1 MGKGQAIYGRLH
13 RCTVYGCCADIRL
26 VEGRGF
32 NSLQMGAF
40 DMKIK
45 KIKKIK
51 KILKKYLSKYFICCI
66 MQLLLR
72 NNGLSPKGKAL
83 DSDSSI

>member
-13 RCTVYGCCADIRL
+13 RRTVYGCCADILL

-32 NSLQMGAF
+32 NSLQMRAF

-51 KILKKYLSKYFICCI
+51 KNLKKVLAKAFYMLYNAIVVEEQWAVAKG
-66 MQLLLR
+66 QGT
-72 NNGLSPKGKAL
+72 GL
-83 DSDSSI
+83 

>member
-13 RCTVYGCCADIRL
+13 RRTVYGCRADIRL

-32 NSLQMGAF
+32 NSLQMRAF

-45 KIKKIK
+45 KIKK
-51 KILKKYLSKYFICCI
+51 LKKFKKVLAKAFYMLYNAIVVEEQWAVAKG
-66 MQLLLR
+66 QGT
-72 NNGLSPKGKAL
+72 GL
-83 DSDSSI
+83 

>member
-51 KILKKYLSKYFICCI
+51 KI
-66 MQLLLR
+66 
-72 NNGLSPKGKAL
+72 
-83 DSDSSI
+83 